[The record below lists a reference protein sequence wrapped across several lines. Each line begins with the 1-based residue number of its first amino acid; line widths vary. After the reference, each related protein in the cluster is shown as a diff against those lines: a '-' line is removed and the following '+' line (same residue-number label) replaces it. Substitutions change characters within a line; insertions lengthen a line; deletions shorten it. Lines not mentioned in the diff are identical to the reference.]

1 MPQVVTE
8 TMVTLGMSAHT
19 DRMLRL
25 MVDSGVTN
33 TAVLERARGLQN
45 GGQGGLQ
52 QEIKHLYSHSQPVI
66 GSIFKIQLR
75 PEKTDQVAFFFLPH
89 EGPRPCCGPLQ
100 PYGNTGYLEFAKPGI
115 GGKRG
120 LTWERCME
128 LNLPWVLI
136 ESAQK
141 RWTSEKMNLGPLGVK
156 GDVWVFGCLGWAE
169 RGIYVLFFGW
179 WG

>member
-33 TAVLERARGLQN
+33 TAVLERPRGLQN

-75 PEKTDQVAFFFLPH
+75 PEKTDQVAFFFSRMRVPAHVAAHYNHTETRGTWSLPSR
-89 EGPRPCCGPLQ
+89 E
-100 PYGNTGYLEFAKPGI
+100 LE
-115 GGKRG
+115 GKRG